1 MSDLTADQP
10 PTPHEQVLAYLRT
23 LPSTAES
30 SSDIEELRARTR
42 AEALA
47 VRGRLEDVASI
58 QTMDVDGV
66 AARLYRPH
74 GDEQDVLIWIHGGGW
89 IHGDLDCYEGV
100 SRALAYRAQ
109 CAVLAIEYR
118 LAPEHP
124 YPAGFD
130 DAWAAVQWA
139 KTNFAKVAVAG
150 DSSGGN
156 LAAAVA
162 LRARDRGLEL
172 ALQLLVYPVLDN
184 TAATAYKRL
193 FRERYSNFA
202 GHAGFGVIADE
213 RINHLWDLYVPA
225 VADRDDAFASPL
237 RADSL
242 RGVAPAVIITAEH
255 DILRGEVEEYARR
268 LQADGVH
275 VEAHEYIGQIHG
287 FFQMLGVMADAEN
300 AIDKAAAAVRR
311 AFAASVGSN
320 TTASTPTTSPQT
332 SPKE

>member
-1 MSDLTADQP
+1 MSDLVADQHAP
-10 PTPHEQVLAYLRT
+10 VPHAQVLAYLRT

-30 SSDIEELRARTR
+30 SDDIDELRARTR

-47 VRGRLEDVASI
+47 VQGRLEDVTSI
-58 QTMDVDGV
+58 QTLDVGGV
-66 AARLYRPH
+66 PARLYRPDD
-74 GDEQDVLIWIHGGGW
+74 DEQNVLIWIHGGGW

-100 SRALAYRAQ
+100 SRALANRAH

-124 YPAGFD
+124 FPAGFD

-139 KTNFAKVAVAG
+139 KANFVQVAVAG

-156 LAAAVA
+156 LATAVA
-162 LRARDRGLEL
+162 LKARDNGVEL
-172 ALQLLVYPVLDN
+172 ALQLLVYPVLDD
-184 TAATAYKRL
+184 TAATAYKRD

-202 GHAGFGVIADE
+202 GHTGFGLIADE
-213 RINHLWDLYVPA
+213 RIHHLWDLYVPDVGGRA
-225 VADRDDAFASPL
+225 NALASPL

-268 LQADGVH
+268 LQADDVP
-275 VEAHEYIGQIHG
+275 VEAREYIGQIHG
-287 FFQMLGVMADAEN
+287 FFQMLGVMDDAQD

-311 AFAASVGSN
+311 AFAATVG
-320 TTASTPTTSPQT
+320 TDATASTPTT
-332 SPKE
+332 